1 MPPTTTT
8 PAPNVTSGLR
18 ALSDIAWMARRQVSV
33 KAAQSDPEGEG
44 ARLATQFNDANWL
57 LHHMARSAG
66 LTMGHPDPTANRE
79 WDEAAQTLVETPSFY
94 ADGAPADYEPS
105 EERARELKGMDRTRA
120 VQWMVTLMHPLAH
133 PYADGA
139 ATYAPGM
146 LNDATRVL
154 RNAGFDLS
162 ATEALGL
169 SVWVTDGMGDG
180 FLHLTREE
188 IAERNAAR
196 AAHTD

>member
-1 MPPTTTT
+1 MARTTTRSNRSE
-8 PAPNVTSGLR
+8 APNVTSGLR
-18 ALSDIAWMARRQVSV
+18 ALSDIAWMARRQASRP
-33 KAAQSDPEGEG
+33 ADIARAPEVNE
-44 ARLATQFNDANWL
+44 AIWL
-57 LHHMARSAG
+57 LHEMARRERLS
-66 LTMGHPDPTANRE
+66 MGHPDPTANRDYIE
-79 WDEAAQTLVETPSFY
+79 DLGQMVEMPSFY
-94 ADGAPADYEPS
+94 TDGAPTDFTPS
-105 EERARELKGMDRTRA
+105 PERVAELQAMERAEA
-120 VQWMVTLMHPLAH
+120 VQWMTTVLHPLAH

-180 FLHLTREE
+180 FLRLSREE
-188 IAERNAAR
+188 IAERDAAR
-196 AAHTD
+196 AAHLG